1 MLTKTKH
8 KYIRYAKRLL
18 LLILC
23 IKLKSQDVPSRA
35 ESILKIKKNKKKGKD
50 PGPQQTQERTW
61 ASLRKFGYSIF
72 IKMVMKVREKY
83 MYIDIS

>member
-8 KYIRYAKRLL
+8 KYIRYAKGLL

-35 ESILKIKKNKKKGKD
+35 ESTVTKKGKNLGLKKQRKE
-50 PGPQQTQERTW
+50 PGPHFE
-61 ASLRKFGYSIF
+61 SLAIQSSSKW
-72 IKMVMKVREKY
+72 
-83 MYIDIS
+83 